1 MDDPNEPLEPM
12 LSCWTPRRPSA
23 ALERRLFPAAS
34 AALDRSQASP
44 TFWLAWA
51 APALACTVLMTT
63 LVLHSAGRVEAA
75 TVNGSEGTNTPL
87 YAALRASAEQSAQNA
102 LPMTTFTWTNR
113 AHAPSTNASSSGVN

>member
-1 MDDPNEPLEPM
+1 M

-34 AALDRSQASP
+34 AALDRSPATP

-102 LPMTTFTWTNR
+102 LPMATFTWTNR
-113 AHAPSTNASSSGVN
+113 AHAPSTNASSSGTN

>member
-1 MDDPNEPLEPM
+1 M

-23 ALERRLFPAAS
+23 ALERRLFPSTS
-34 AALDRSQASP
+34 APLDRSPATP

-75 TVNGSEGTNTPL
+75 TVNASERTNTPL

-102 LPMTTFTWTNR
+102 LPMATFTWTNR
-113 AHAPSTNASSSGVN
+113 AHAPSTNASSSGNN